1 MTDSIE
7 DSDLRRVDQ
16 NVDPTALTA
25 SDVADAMPEDDFS
38 REAREAF
45 GERVAEERSAVR
57 ESVDLS
63 NRITQNPANGAP
75 QLRGPDGR
83 LGPSADSVEGTEL
96 RDNGDYVANLSGGD
110 TFKIDTVDLDA
121 GAAQSRGDNW

>member
-7 DSDLRRVDQ
+7 DADVRRVDQ
-16 NVDPTALTA
+16 NVDPTALNA
-25 SDVADAMPEDDFS
+25 GDVAEAMPEDDFS

-63 NRITQNPANGAP
+63 QRISQNPANGAP

-96 RDNGDYVANLSGGD
+96 RSNGDYVANLSDGSS
-110 TFKIDTVDLDA
+110 FKIDTVDLNA
-121 GAAQSRGDNW
+121 GADGTRGDRW